1 MNSAILLAF
10 GAMISWGIGD
20 FLIQRTVK
28 RIGTL
33 ETLAWIT
40 GSSAVIMIP
49 IIIYRGI
56 SLTPQDILM
65 LALLGVVTFVSG
77 LLDFKA
83 LAIGKLSVMETIM
96 AIELPLTI
104 MLGVIAFNERLSSGQ
119 WLLVL
124 MIFVGI
130 ILVSVNF
137 KNLHHRDFLEK
148 GTIIAIIS
156 GVVFALVNF
165 FSADLAKTID
175 PMMAIWFPWLACGT
189 ISFIYI
195 SRFKKRHLRQFVKN
209 SYQHWKLIAWV
220 SAVDLAAWLFYAF
233 AVENE
238 ELSITIAITESYIVI
253 ALILGVIVNKEKIRP
268 LQYLGAALAIIGS
281 IAIGMIS

>member
-1 MNSAILLAF
+1 MSSALLLAF
-10 GAMISWGIGD
+10 GAMLSWGVGD

-56 SLTPQDILM
+56 FLTPNNILM
-65 LALLGVVTFVSG
+65 LALLGVVTFISG

-83 LAIGKLSVMETIM
+83 LSIGKLSVMETIM

-104 MLGVIAFNERLSSGQ
+104 MLGVIAFNERLSGGQ

-124 MIFVGI
+124 TIFIGI

-148 GTIIAIIS
+148 GTIIAIVS
-156 GVVFALVNF
+156 GIVFAFVNF
-165 FSADLAKTID
+165 FSANLAKTID

-195 SRFKKRHLRQFVKN
+195 SRFKKRHFRQFVKN
-209 SYQHWKLIAWV
+209 SYRHWKLIAWV

-281 IAIGMIS
+281 IAIGLIS

>member
-10 GAMISWGIGD
+10 GAMLSWGVGD

-49 IIIYRGI
+49 IIVYRGI
-56 SLTPQDILM
+56 TLTPRELLM

-83 LAIGKLSVMETIM
+83 LSIGKLSVMETIM

-104 MLGVIAFNERLSSGQ
+104 MLGVIAFNERLNVGQ

-124 MIFVGI
+124 VIFIGI

-195 SRFKKRHLRQFVKN
+195 SRFKKRHFRQFVKN
-209 SYQHWKLIAWV
+209 SYRHWKLIAWV

-253 ALILGVIVNKEKIRP
+253 ALILGVIINKEKIRP

-281 IAIGMIS
+281 IAIGLIS